1 MSVEPSV
8 AANHTLKGI
17 RRIAIVF
24 IIVSLS
30 ITALVGIVTLL
41 TASFGEVQAK
51 VLLTTLLMA
60 GFSITALCHLAVVGR
75 ALQVVGFVGIA
86 TSALAFFTG
95 AYLIWS
101 SWDNWS
107 QSWESVLK
115 TFAVLGVLAVSLS
128 HANLL
133 LLLAGRR
140 NPLIRTGLFVTV
152 GLIGLLAA
160 LIIVPI
166 VTNGEIPGENEL
178 YWRFLGVVAILDVL
192 GTIVLPVINR
202 FARDGG
208 PIVVVH
214 LEVDAAAKVDRIAAA
229 RGLSRDAVVAAA
241 IADLPE

>member
-1 MSVEPSV
+1 MSAQSNVSP
-8 AANHTLKGI
+8 NQTLKGV
-17 RRIAIVF
+17 RRIAVVF

-75 ALQVVGFVGIA
+75 ALQIVGYLGIA
-86 TSALAFFTG
+86 ASALAFFMG

-101 SWDNWS
+101 SWNNWS
-107 QSWESVLK
+107 ESWETILK
-115 TFAVLGVLAVSLS
+115 TFAVLGVLAISFA

-140 NPLIRTGLFVTV
+140 NPFIRTSLFITV

-192 GTIVLPVINR
+192 GTIVLPVVNR

-208 PIVVVH
+208 PILVVH
-214 LEVDAAAKVDRIAAA
+214 LEADAAAKADRIAAA
-229 RGLSRDAVVAAA
+229 RGVSRDAVVAAA

>member
-1 MSVEPSV
+1 MSAQSNVSP
-8 AANHTLKGI
+8 NQTLKGV
-17 RRIAIVF
+17 RRIAVVF

-51 VLLTTLLMA
+51 VLVTTLLMA

-75 ALQVVGFVGIA
+75 ALQIVGYLGIA
-86 TSALAFFTG
+86 ASALAFFTG
-95 AYLIWS
+95 VYLIWS

-107 QSWESVLK
+107 ESRETILK
-115 TFAVLGVLAVSLS
+115 TFAVLGVLAVSFA

-140 NPLIRTGLFVTV
+140 NPFIRTSLFITV

-192 GTIVLPVINR
+192 GTIVLPVVNR
-202 FARDGG
+202 FARDAG

-214 LEVDAAAKVDRIAAA
+214 LEADVAAKADRIAAA
-229 RGLSRDAVVAAA
+229 RGVSRDAVLAAA